1 MATKELSLGRQ
12 AGTALDQPASVSSDP
27 PAGVAATLPI
37 ARRKALGIG
46 SLLVGLAC
54 VYLVGFA
61 PMMTVHNAAH
71 DTRHTSAFPCH

>member
-1 MATKELSLGRQ
+1 MATKELSLG
-12 AGTALDQPASVSSDP
+12 QPANVS
-27 PAGVAATLPI
+27 LPI
-37 ARRKALGIG
+37 AGRKVLGVA
-46 SLLVGLAC
+46 SLIVGLAC